1 MPRRCLE
8 PVQIRKNRGD
18 RAYSWGRGRQVWQ
31 PVCKPGTPL
40 VGRIYPLPTS
50 SSSWG
55 RGSFCRI
62 YPKRR
67 GEGEHVFG
75 SRRHGEHPIW
85 NFRRT
90 SLGSFCAEAFSL
102 EAGGSED
109 VLPRHILGTRRR
121 QASLGGS
128 EDIQGAAPRR
138 AGKAGLK
145 RFRSAGGRA
154 DVGQSQCNYR
164 QQRESVRP

>member
-1 MPRRCLE
+1 MPGRCLE

-40 VGRIYPLPTS
+40 VGRIYPLPTP

-67 GEGEHVFG
+67 GEGEQQF
-75 SRRHGEHPIW
+75 W
-85 NFRRT
+85 TFRRT
-90 SLGSFCAEAFSL
+90 CLGSLRAEAFPKLPHFPRVRGSEAHL
-102 EAGGSED
+102 GTSEAYAGAGGSED
-109 VLPRHILGTRRR
+109 IR
-121 QASLGGS
+121 
-128 EDIQGAAPRR
+128 GAAPRR

-145 RFRSAGGRA
+145 RLRSAGGRA
-154 DVGQSQCNYR
+154 DVGRSQYSYR
-164 QQRESVRP
+164 QQRESEP

>member
-31 PVCKPGTPL
+31 PVCKPGTLL
-40 VGRIYPLPTS
+40 VGRIYPLPTPS
-50 SSSWG
+50 SLWG

-67 GEGEHVFG
+67 GEGEQLFG

-90 SLGSFCAEAFSL
+90 SLGSFCAEAFFL
-102 EAGGSED
+102 AAGGSED
-109 VLPRHILGTRRR
+109 AMPRRVLGTCRR

-128 EDIQGAAPRR
+128 EDVQGAAPRR
-138 AGKAGLK
+138 ILRPGLK
-145 RFRSAGGRA
+145 RLRSAGSRA
-154 DVGQSQCNYR
+154 DVGRSQYSYR
-164 QQRESVRP
+164 QQRESEP